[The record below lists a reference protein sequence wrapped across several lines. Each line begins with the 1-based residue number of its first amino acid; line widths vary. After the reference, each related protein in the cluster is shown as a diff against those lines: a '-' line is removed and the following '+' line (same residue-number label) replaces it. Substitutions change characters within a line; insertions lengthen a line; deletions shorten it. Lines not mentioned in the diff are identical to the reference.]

1 MVRYVLLEMRKQW
14 EFFPFVFML
23 LASFFLSVISPYL
36 NGVFLD
42 FLTYNHVIEEVLKF
56 SVLIATVGI
65 LGAIMSYF
73 ANMATTKILTKT
85 AFSLLFKLT
94 THIEHMKLRY
104 IEKQNA
110 AYVTQRIFNDVIQV
124 TTFVI
129 SNFLTAILYLIQMVG
144 IAILFLYINPL
155 LLILVVILL
164 IPYILLFCLM
174 KEPLYE
180 SLKQKKEA
188 DNSIFGNLT
197 SQINNVFYTQL
208 NSSFEQSDKTF
219 RQEFSYYLPH
229 VLKANRLSYLFSS
242 TDSVIST
249 IFQSLMFI
257 FGGIQI
263 IYGKMSIGEFL
274 MINSYFSL
282 MLKSVKYF
290 ANIYKSYQDASS
302 SYSRV
307 TEFLQT
313 PEMSNGNMEIT
324 QIQTIDIDKL
334 SYRFTSQNGE
344 LKLFN
349 DLSYSMA
356 KGNVYA
362 IVGAN
367 GSGKSTLLK
376 ILAGLYESENALYI
390 NNHPLFHINMDVV
403 RQELYSI
410 VPQKL
415 LVPSGTVQSYLA
427 ETLAVPKQ
435 SVSATLEGSCEL
447 KSYAESIMLLLDNEC
462 KTLSGGELRKLHL
475 WLAVNKRS
483 NVLFLDEPS
492 TGLDEKSKEDLID
505 YLRGDPLHR
514 IIVVMTHDSDMIKA
528 ADHILKINEEEE
540 KA

>member
-110 AYVTQRIFNDVIQV
+110 AYVTHRIFNDVIQV

-188 DNSIFGNLT
+188 DNSIFGNLA

-208 NSSFEQSDKTF
+208 NSSFEQNDKTF

-376 ILAGLYESENALYI
+376 ILAGLYESENAIYI

>member
-1 MVRYVLLEMRKQW
+1 MVRYVLLEMRKQR

-56 SVLIATVGI
+56 SVFIATVGI

-334 SYRFTSQNGE
+334 SYRFTSKNGE

-376 ILAGLYESENALYI
+376 ILAGLYESENAIYI

-447 KSYAESIMLLLDNEC
+447 KSYAESIMLLRDNEC

-505 YLRGDPLHR
+505 YLRDDPLHR

>member
-1 MVRYVLLEMRKQW
+1 MVRYVLLEMRKQR

-56 SVLIATVGI
+56 SVFIATIGI

-274 MINSYFSL
+274 MINTYFSL

-376 ILAGLYESENALYI
+376 ILVGLYESENAIYI

>member
-188 DNSIFGNLT
+188 DNSIFGNLA

-208 NSSFEQSDKTF
+208 NSSFEQNDKTF

-356 KGNVYA
+356 KGDVYA

-376 ILAGLYESENALYI
+376 ILAGLYESENAIYI

>member
-188 DNSIFGNLT
+188 DNSIFGNLA

-208 NSSFEQSDKTF
+208 NSSFEQNDKT
-219 RQEFSYYLPH
+219 L
-229 VLKANRLSYLFSS
+229 
-242 TDSVIST
+242 VIR
-249 IFQSLMFI
+249 
-257 FGGIQI
+257 
-263 IYGKMSIGEFL
+263 
-274 MINSYFSL
+274 N
-282 MLKSVKYF
+282 
-290 ANIYKSYQDASS
+290 
-302 SYSRV
+302 
-307 TEFLQT
+307 
-313 PEMSNGNMEIT
+313 
-324 QIQTIDIDKL
+324 
-334 SYRFTSQNGE
+334 
-344 LKLFN
+344 
-349 DLSYSMA
+349 
-356 KGNVYA
+356 
-362 IVGAN
+362 
-367 GSGKSTLLK
+367 
-376 ILAGLYESENALYI
+376 
-390 NNHPLFHINMDVV
+390 
-403 RQELYSI
+403 
-410 VPQKL
+410 
-415 LVPSGTVQSYLA
+415 
-427 ETLAVPKQ
+427 
-435 SVSATLEGSCEL
+435 
-447 KSYAESIMLLLDNEC
+447 
-462 KTLSGGELRKLHL
+462 
-475 WLAVNKRS
+475 
-483 NVLFLDEPS
+483 
-492 TGLDEKSKEDLID
+492 
-505 YLRGDPLHR
+505 
-514 IIVVMTHDSDMIKA
+514 
-528 ADHILKINEEEE
+528 
-540 KA
+540 

>member
-56 SVLIATVGI
+56 SVFIATVGI

-188 DNSIFGNLT
+188 DNSIFGNLA

-208 NSSFEQSDKTF
+208 NSSFEQNDKTF

-334 SYRFTSQNGE
+334 SYRFTSQSGE

-376 ILAGLYESENALYI
+376 ILAGLYESENAIYI

>member
-188 DNSIFGNLT
+188 DNSIFGNLA

-208 NSSFEQSDKTF
+208 NSSFEQNDKTF
-219 RQEFSYYLPH
+219 RQEFSYYLLH

-376 ILAGLYESENALYI
+376 ILAGLYESENAIYI

>member
-188 DNSIFGNLT
+188 DNSIFGNLA

-208 NSSFEQSDKTF
+208 NSSFEQNDKTF

-307 TEFLQT
+307 TELLQT

-376 ILAGLYESENALYI
+376 ILAGLYESENAIYI

>member
-104 IEKQNA
+104 VEKQNA

-188 DNSIFGNLT
+188 DNSIFGNLA

-208 NSSFEQSDKTF
+208 NSSFEQNDKTF

-376 ILAGLYESENALYI
+376 ILAGLYESENAIYI

-435 SVSATLEGSCEL
+435 VVSATLEGSCEL

>member
-188 DNSIFGNLT
+188 DNSIFGNLA

-208 NSSFEQSDKTF
+208 NSSFEQNDKTF

-249 IFQSLMFI
+249 IFQSLMVI

-376 ILAGLYESENALYI
+376 ILAGLYESENAIYI

>member
-1 MVRYVLLEMRKQW
+1 
-14 EFFPFVFML
+14 
-23 LASFFLSVISPYL
+23 
-36 NGVFLD
+36 
-42 FLTYNHVIEEVLKF
+42 
-56 SVLIATVGI
+56 
-65 LGAIMSYF
+65 MSYF

-188 DNSIFGNLT
+188 DNSIFGNLA

-208 NSSFEQSDKTF
+208 NSSFEQNDKTF

-376 ILAGLYESENALYI
+376 ILAGLYESENAIYI

-415 LVPSGTVQSYLA
+415 LG
-427 ETLAVPKQ
+427 
-435 SVSATLEGSCEL
+435 
-447 KSYAESIMLLLDNEC
+447 
-462 KTLSGGELRKLHL
+462 
-475 WLAVNKRS
+475 
-483 NVLFLDEPS
+483 
-492 TGLDEKSKEDLID
+492 
-505 YLRGDPLHR
+505 
-514 IIVVMTHDSDMIKA
+514 
-528 ADHILKINEEEE
+528 
-540 KA
+540 

>member
-188 DNSIFGNLT
+188 DNSIFSNLA

-208 NSSFEQSDKTF
+208 NSSFEQNDKTF

-307 TEFLQT
+307 TEFLQA

-376 ILAGLYESENALYI
+376 ILAGLYESENAIYI

>member
-188 DNSIFGNLT
+188 DNSIFGNLA

-208 NSSFEQSDKTF
+208 NSSFEQNDKTF

-376 ILAGLYESENALYI
+376 ILAGLYESENAIYI

-528 ADHILKINEEEE
+528 ADHILKINEELTI
-540 KA
+540 

>member
-1 MVRYVLLEMRKQW
+1 MVRYVLLEMRKQR

-56 SVLIATVGI
+56 SVFIATVGI

-334 SYRFTSQNGE
+334 SYRFTSKNGE

-376 ILAGLYESENALYI
+376 ILAGLYESENAIYI

-505 YLRGDPLHR
+505 YLRDDPLHR

>member
-188 DNSIFGNLT
+188 DNSIFGNLA

-208 NSSFEQSDKTF
+208 NSSFEQNDKTF

-376 ILAGLYESENALYI
+376 ILSGLYESENAIYI

>member
-188 DNSIFGNLT
+188 DNSIFGNLA

-208 NSSFEQSDKTF
+208 NSSFEQNDKTF

-376 ILAGLYESENALYI
+376 ILTGLYESEKAIYI

>member
-104 IEKQNA
+104 IEEQNA

-188 DNSIFGNLT
+188 DNSIFGNLA

-208 NSSFEQSDKTF
+208 NSSFEQNDKTF

-376 ILAGLYESENALYI
+376 ILAGLYESENAIYI

-435 SVSATLEGSCEL
+435 VVSATLEGSCEL

>member
-56 SVLIATVGI
+56 SVLIATVGV

-188 DNSIFGNLT
+188 DNSIFGNLA

-208 NSSFEQSDKTF
+208 NSSFEQNDKTF

-376 ILAGLYESENALYI
+376 ILAGLYESENAIYI

>member
-14 EFFPFVFML
+14 EFFSFVFML

-188 DNSIFGNLT
+188 DNSIFGNLA

-208 NSSFEQSDKTF
+208 NSSFEQNDKTF

-376 ILAGLYESENALYI
+376 ILAGLYESENAIYI

>member
-110 AYVTQRIFNDVIQV
+110 AYITQRIFNDVIQV

-188 DNSIFGNLT
+188 DNSIFGNLA

-208 NSSFEQSDKTF
+208 NSSFEQNDKTF

-376 ILAGLYESENALYI
+376 ILAGLYESENAIYI

>member
-1 MVRYVLLEMRKQW
+1 MVRYVLHEMRKQR
-14 EFFPFVFML
+14 EFFLFVFML

-104 IEKQNA
+104 VEKQNA

-144 IAILFLYINPL
+144 IAILFLHINPL

-164 IPYILLFCLM
+164 IPYIVLFIRM
-174 KEPLYE
+174 KAPLYE

-188 DNSIFGNLT
+188 DNSIFGNIT

-219 RQEFSYYLPH
+219 RQEFSSYLPH
-229 VLKANRLSYLFSS
+229 VLKANRLSYFFSS

-263 IYGKMSIGEFL
+263 IHGKMSIGEFL

-290 ANIYKSYQDASS
+290 ANMYKSYQDASS
-302 SYSRV
+302 SYSRI
-307 TEFLQT
+307 TEFLQM
-313 PEMSNGNMEIT
+313 PEMPNGNMEIT
-324 QIQTIDIDKL
+324 QIHTINIDNL
-334 SYRFTSQNGE
+334 SYRFASQNGE
-344 LKLFN
+344 LELFN
-349 DLSYSMA
+349 NLSYRMT

-362 IVGAN
+362 IVGVN

-376 ILAGLYESENALYI
+376 ILAGLYESENAIHI

-427 ETLAVPKQ
+427 ETLAIPKQ
-435 SVSATLEGSCEL
+435 KVSAILEESCEL
-447 KSYAESIMLLLDNEC
+447 KNYAESIMLLLDNEC

-505 YLRGDPLHR
+505 YLHGDPLHR

-540 KA
+540 KT

>member
-188 DNSIFGNLT
+188 DNSIFGNLA

-208 NSSFEQSDKTF
+208 NSSFEQNDKTF

-376 ILAGLYESENALYI
+376 ILAGLYESENAIYI

-492 TGLDEKSKEDLID
+492 TGLDGKSKEDLID

>member
-188 DNSIFGNLT
+188 DNSIFGNLA

-208 NSSFEQSDKTF
+208 NSSFEQNDKTF

-376 ILAGLYESENALYI
+376 ILAGLYESENAIYI

-435 SVSATLEGSCEL
+435 VVSATLEGSCEL

>member
-188 DNSIFGNLT
+188 DNSIFGNLA

-208 NSSFEQSDKTF
+208 NSSFEQNDKTF

-307 TEFLQT
+307 TEILQT

-376 ILAGLYESENALYI
+376 ILAGLYESENAIYI

>member
-376 ILAGLYESENALYI
+376 ILAGLYESENAIYI

>member
-188 DNSIFGNLT
+188 DNSIFGNLA

-208 NSSFEQSDKTF
+208 NSSFEQNDKTF

-376 ILAGLYESENALYI
+376 ILAGLYESENAIYI

-492 TGLDEKSKEDLID
+492 TGLDKKSKEDLID

>member
-188 DNSIFGNLT
+188 DNSIFGNLA

-208 NSSFEQSDKTF
+208 NSSFEQNDKTF
-219 RQEFSYYLPH
+219 RKEFSYYLPH

-376 ILAGLYESENALYI
+376 ILAGLYESENAIYI

-435 SVSATLEGSCEL
+435 SVSATLEGFCEL

>member
-56 SVLIATVGI
+56 SVFIATVGI

-188 DNSIFGNLT
+188 DNSIFGNLA

-208 NSSFEQSDKTF
+208 NSSFEQNDKTF

-376 ILAGLYESENALYI
+376 ILAGLYESENAIYI

-415 LVPSGTVQSYLA
+415 LVPSGTVQSYLT

>member
-188 DNSIFGNLT
+188 DNSIFGNLA

-208 NSSFEQSDKTF
+208 NSSFEQNDKTF

-376 ILAGLYESENALYI
+376 ILAGLYESENAIYI

-528 ADHILKINEEEE
+528 ADHILKINEEKE

>member
-56 SVLIATVGI
+56 SVFIATVGI

-164 IPYILLFCLM
+164 IPYIVLFCLM

-180 SLKQKKEA
+180 SFKQKKEA
-188 DNSIFGNLT
+188 DNSIFGNLA

-208 NSSFEQSDKTF
+208 NSSFEQNDKTF

-376 ILAGLYESENALYI
+376 ILAGLYESENAIYI

>member
-1 MVRYVLLEMRKQW
+1 MVRYVLLEMRKQR

-56 SVLIATVGI
+56 SVFIATVGI

-334 SYRFTSQNGE
+334 SYRFTSKNGE

-376 ILAGLYESENALYI
+376 ILAGLYESENAIYI

>member
-188 DNSIFGNLT
+188 DNSIFGNLA

-208 NSSFEQSDKTF
+208 NSSFEQNDKTF

-229 VLKANRLSYLFSS
+229 VLKANRLNYLFSS

-376 ILAGLYESENALYI
+376 ILAGLYESENAIYI

>member
-188 DNSIFGNLT
+188 DNSIFGNLA

-208 NSSFEQSDKTF
+208 NSSFEQNDKTF

-376 ILAGLYESENALYI
+376 ILAGLYESENAIYI

-435 SVSATLEGSCEL
+435 SVSATLEGFCEL

>member
-104 IEKQNA
+104 IEKQNV

-188 DNSIFGNLT
+188 DNSIFGNLA

-208 NSSFEQSDKTF
+208 NSSFEQNDKTF

-313 PEMSNGNMEIT
+313 PEMPNGNMEIT

-376 ILAGLYESENALYI
+376 ILAGLYESENAIYI

-435 SVSATLEGSCEL
+435 VVSATLEGSCEL

>member
-188 DNSIFGNLT
+188 DNSIFGNLA

-208 NSSFEQSDKTF
+208 NSSFEQNDKTF

-376 ILAGLYESENALYI
+376 ILAGLYESENAIYI

-447 KSYAESIMLLLDNEC
+447 KSYAESIMLLLDNDC

>member
-188 DNSIFGNLT
+188 DNSIFGNLA

-208 NSSFEQSDKTF
+208 NSSFEQNDKTF

-307 TEFLQT
+307 TEFLQA

-376 ILAGLYESENALYI
+376 ILAGLYESENAIYI

>member
-188 DNSIFGNLT
+188 DNSIFGNLA

-208 NSSFEQSDKTF
+208 NSSFEQNDKTF

-376 ILAGLYESENALYI
+376 ILAGLYESENAIYI

-528 ADHILKINEEEE
+528 SDHILKINEEEE

>member
-188 DNSIFGNLT
+188 DNSIFGNLA

-208 NSSFEQSDKTF
+208 NSSFEQNDKTF
-219 RQEFSYYLPH
+219 RQEFSYYLPY

-376 ILAGLYESENALYI
+376 ILAGLYESENAIYI